1 LNNPTC
7 PGCGHV
13 FPWSRALVQ
22 IYGPSRAG
30 TALWG
35 AVCPACGADLK
46 VPNSRM
52 LLIVCA
58 GLFFG
63 SQSSTLLLLGDL
75 PAVGF
80 WLVKLGLVVGF
91 YAIATFFFLSLEI
104 VQE

>member
-1 LNNPTC
+1 MNNPTC
-7 PGCGHV
+7 PACGHV
-13 FPWSRALVQ
+13 FSWSGALAR

-35 AVCPACGADLK
+35 VVCPECGADLK
-46 VPNSRM
+46 VPNGRM

-75 PAVGF
+75 PAAGF